1 MNTGKA
7 KPKKKHNRSL
17 FYRISAWLH
26 LWLGLTSGIVIVIIC
41 LTGITW
47 SFKDEITDWLHPELQ
62 SDYIPDKPML
72 NPSALYQKAKTLSDQ
87 EPSYI
92 WRPTGKAVM
101 IGYGKRNPGYVL
113 YLIPIQG
120 LCFRDLVLKKNS
132 IFLNGL

>member
-26 LWLGLTSGIVIVIIC
+26 LWLGLASGIVIVIIC

-72 NPSALYQKAKTLSDQ
+72 NPSALYQKAKNSFRIRNL
-87 EPSYI
+87 
-92 WRPTGKAVM
+92 PTSGVQQGK
-101 IGYGKRNPGYVL
+101 L
-113 YLIPIQG
+113 
-120 LCFRDLVLKKNS
+120 
-132 IFLNGL
+132 